1 MFDILDRYW
10 NWENQNIIQFDFNL
24 KPTVLSQLNNVG
36 YGNHNSFLSLS
47 TLGFAVILYFL
58 RLLLAAFAKA
68 LKLTFKGKFGTKKL
82 YYFLKKGIIF
92 NFIL

>member
-1 MFDILDRYW
+1 M
-10 NWENQNIIQFDFNL
+10 

-58 RLLLAAFAKA
+58 RLILAAIAGA
-68 LKLTFKGKFGTKKL
+68 LKYILKGKFGTKSL
-82 YYFLKKGIIF
+82 YNFLIKDLFF
-92 NFIL
+92 NFILQIFIEGFLEFVINGFINA